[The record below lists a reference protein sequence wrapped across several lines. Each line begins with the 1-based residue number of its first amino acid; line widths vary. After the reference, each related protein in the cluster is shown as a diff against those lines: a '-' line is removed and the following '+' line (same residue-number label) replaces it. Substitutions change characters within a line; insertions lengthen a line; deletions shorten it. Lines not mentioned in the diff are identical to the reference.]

1 MKKAIETL
9 KNWFQQE
16 KRNFPWRNSPSPY
29 AVWISEVMLQQT
41 RAAVVIPYFER
52 WMKRFPSIQSLADA
66 TVDEVIK
73 MWEGLGYYSRARALH
88 EGARYVVAHYHGK
101 LPSLPHHLQKVKG
114 LGSYTIGAIRSF
126 AFHQKAPA
134 VDGNVM
140 RVISRLYCYEEE
152 IDQQLA
158 KKQIQKKVKELLP
171 DTEPWVIME
180 ALIELGATICV
191 KNPQCEKCP
200 MQEICEAD
208 RRGKAEQLPR
218 KKRKEQTILLQR
230 SVFVIYHQREF
241 LIQRQEG
248 KKVMAGL
255 YEFPYFDKET
265 TAPSFYPGKLHKKQ
279 KCKEVKHTFTRYRAR
294 LFPTIWEAEEKK
306 EVEGF
311 LWASSEKMK
320 TFPFSSGHRK
330 IYQELMEEHANLTY
344 RKF

>member
-1 MKKAIETL
+1 M
-9 KNWFQQE
+9 
-16 KRNFPWRNSPSPY
+16 
-29 AVWISEVMLQQT
+29 
-41 RAAVVIPYFER
+41 
-52 WMKRFPSIQSLADA
+52 
-66 TVDEVIK
+66 
-73 MWEGLGYYSRARALH
+73 
-88 EGARYVVAHYHGK
+88 
-101 LPSLPHHLQKVKG
+101 
-114 LGSYTIGAIRSF
+114 
-126 AFHQKAPA
+126 
-134 VDGNVM
+134 
-140 RVISRLYCYEEE
+140 
-152 IDQQLA
+152 
-158 KKQIQKKVKELLP
+158 P

-191 KNPQCEKCP
+191 KTPQCEKCP

-255 YEFPYFDKET
+255 YEFPYFDMET

-279 KCKEVKHTFTRYRAR
+279 KCKEVKHTFTHYRAR

-311 LWASSEKMK
+311 LWASAEKMK